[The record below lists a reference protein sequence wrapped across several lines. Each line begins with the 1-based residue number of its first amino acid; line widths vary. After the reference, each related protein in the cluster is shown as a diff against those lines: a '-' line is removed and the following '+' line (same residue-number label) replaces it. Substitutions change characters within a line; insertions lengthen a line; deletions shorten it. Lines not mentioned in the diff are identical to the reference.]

1 MAEELPKPAS
11 APTGAVFLSY
21 SSQDAEAAQ
30 RICEG
35 LRAAGVEVWF
45 DQSELRGGDAWDR
58 QIRRQIHDC
67 ALFVAVISAHS
78 DARRE
83 GYFRREWKLAVDRT
97 ADMAE
102 DVAFLLPVVIDS
114 TPDATARVP
123 DRFREVQWS
132 RLPHGHASPAFVER
146 VVRLLSSP
154 APDGLETVRRE
165 RARVVEAAA
174 SASVPRVDRSRHK
187 QSPRRALVALA
198 SVAAVALAVF
208 LASQW
213 LRSNSTAIPPMR
225 SIALLPIQNLTG
237 DPSLDT
243 AADKLT
249 EDAMYVLGRSGQIHV
264 ATRNA
269 VFALK
274 GKPVDERRLGK
285 ELNVRHVA
293 IASLRKS
300 ESHYRVSFQIVDTTS
315 GQIVSSQD
323 IGADAAPDG
332 SLPEHRL
339 AMKMFAEIYEVIKKR
354 FQDDELAR
362 SPDDGDPENLIAR
375 LTKIDEDN
383 RRADIPQAERVIA
396 AARSVTTKNPNLRS
410 ELFTGACEYYSD
422 LIDARYYSSPEQRT
436 SWAQSALDFARQ
448 AMEIAPNRTAPH
460 VCRAM
465 VFTQLERWDEGTA
478 EATYVIETFPL
489 TANGYEALADLEL
502 ARGRFSDALK
512 DFAEVAERA
521 GGHTAELGLVHLYL
535 GEYEAAIAELRK
547 QAVVAPKDPWAPF
560 FLSAALELTGKHG
573 EATSMVELYLKVK
586 SDDTIWRTLELSHE
600 PAFIAAASATR
611 KALHD
616 AGLDEPPSRH

>member
-1 MAEELPKPAS
+1 MAEELPKPES
-11 APTGAVFLSY
+11 APTGAVFISY
-21 SSQDAEAAQ
+21 ASHDAEAAQ

-35 LRAAGVEVWF
+35 LRSAGVDVWL
-45 DQSELRGGDAWDR
+45 DQSELRGGDAWDH
-58 QIRRQIHDC
+58 QIRKQIHDC
-67 ALFVAVISAHS
+67 ALFIAVISAHS

-97 ADMAE
+97 ANMAE

-132 RLPHGHASPAFVER
+132 RLPHGHVSPAFVER
-146 VVRLLSSP
+146 VVRLLSP
-154 APDGLETVRRE
+154 PGPGGPETVRRE
-165 RARVVEAAA
+165 RGRVMDAA
-174 SASVPRVDRSRHK
+174 SSAPVPRVDRSRYK
-187 QSPRRALVALA
+187 QAFVALA
-198 SVAAVALAVF
+198 SLTAVALAV
-208 LASQW
+208 LLTAQW
-213 LRSNSTAIPPMR
+213 LRSNSTGTPPMR
-225 SIALLPIQNLTG
+225 SVALLPIQNLTG

-269 VFALK
+269 VFELK
-274 GKPVDERRLGK
+274 GKPVNERRLGK
-285 ELNVRHVA
+285 ELNVRHVV

-315 GQIVSSQD
+315 GQVVSSQD

-339 AMKMFAEIYEVIKKR
+339 AMKMFADIGAVIRKR

-362 SPDDGDPENLIAR
+362 PPDDADPENLIAR

-383 RRADIPQAERVIA
+383 RRADIPQAERLIA
-396 AARSVTTKNPNLRS
+396 AARPVTTKNPDLRS
-410 ELFTGACEYYSD
+410 ELFTFACEYYSD
-422 LIDARYYSSPEQRT
+422 LIDARYYSSPEQRMA
-436 SWAQSALDFARQ
+436 WAQSALDFAAQ

-460 VCRAM
+460 VCRAT

-478 EATYVIETFPL
+478 EARYVIEAFPL

-521 GGHTAELGLVHLYL
+521 GGHTAELGLVHLFL
-535 GEYEAAIAELRK
+535 REYEAAIAELRK

-560 FLSAALELTGKHG
+560 FLSAALELTGNHG

-616 AGLDEPPSRH
+616 AGLDEPSSRP

>member
-1 MAEELPKPAS
+1 VAEAS
-11 APTGAVFLSY
+11 HAVFLSY
-21 SSQDAEAAQ
+21 ASEDASAAQ
-30 RICEG
+30 RIADG
-35 LRAAGVEVWF
+35 LRAAEIDVWF
-45 DQSELRGGDAWDR
+45 DRKELRGGDTWDR
-58 QIRRQIHDC
+58 SIRQQIHDC
-67 ALFVAVISAHS
+67 RLFIPVISAHTE
-78 DARRE
+78 ARDE

-97 ADMAE
+97 HDMAE
-102 DVAFLLPVVIDS
+102 KRAFLVPVVIDGTS
-114 TPDATARVP
+114 ERDASVP
-123 DRFREVQWS
+123 DKFRELQWT
-132 RLPHGHASPAFVER
+132 RLPGGEPSPAFVGR
-146 VVRLLSSP
+146 LQRLLSPEASASIQP
-154 APDGLETVRRE
+154 
-165 RARVVEAAA
+165 AAA
-174 SASVPRVDRSRHK
+174 SASVPRGDRSRHK
-187 QSPRRALVALA
+187 QVPRGALVVLA
-198 SVAAVALAVF
+198 SLAAAALTVF

-213 LRSNSTAIPPMR
+213 LRSTSAAIPPMR
-225 SIALLPIQNLTG
+225 SVALLPIQNLTG

-249 EDAMYVLGRSGQIHV
+249 EDAMYVLGRSGQILV

-274 GKPVDERRLGK
+274 GKTVDERRLGK
-285 ELNVRHVA
+285 ELNVRHVV

-300 ESHYRVSFQIVDTTS
+300 ESHYRASFQIVDTTS
-315 GQIVSSQD
+315 GQVVSSGD

-332 SLPEHRL
+332 SLPEQRL
-339 AMKMFAEIYEVIKKR
+339 AMKMFAEITEVIKKR

-396 AARSVTTKNPNLRS
+396 AARSVTTKHPDLRS

-422 LIDARYYSSPEQRT
+422 LIDARYYSSTEQRT
-436 SWAQSALDFARQ
+436 AWAQNALDFARQ
-448 AMEIAPNRTAPH
+448 ALEIAPNRTAPH
-460 VCRAM
+460 VCRAV

-478 EATYVIETFPL
+478 EARYVIETFPL
-489 TANGYEALADLEL
+489 TANGYEALANLEL
-502 ARGRFSDALK
+502 ARGEFSDALK

-521 GGHTAELGLVHLYL
+521 GGHTAELGLVHLFL

-547 QAVVAPKDPWAPF
+547 RAVVAPKDPWAPF

-573 EATSMVELYLKVK
+573 EATSTVEFYLKVK

-600 PAFIAAASATR
+600 PAFVAAASAIR

-616 AGLDEPPSRH
+616 AGLDEPPSRR

>member
-1 MAEELPKPAS
+1 MAEELPKPES
-11 APTGAVFLSY
+11 APIGAVFLSY
-21 SSQDAEAAQ
+21 ASQDAEAAR

-35 LRAAGVEVWF
+35 LRSAGVEVWL
-45 DQSELRGGDAWDR
+45 DQSELRGGDAWDH
-58 QIRRQIHDC
+58 QIRKQIHDC

-97 ADMAE
+97 ANMAE
-102 DVAFLLPVVIDS
+102 DVAFLLPVVIDG

-146 VVRLLSSP
+146 IVRLLSSP
-154 APDGLETVRRE
+154 GPGGPETVRRE
-165 RARVVEAAA
+165 RGRVMDAAS

-187 QSPRRALVALA
+187 QALVALA
-198 SVAAVALAVF
+198 SLTAVALAV
-208 LASQW
+208 LLTAQW
-213 LRSNSTAIPPMR
+213 LRSKSTGIPPIR
-225 SIALLPIQNLTG
+225 SVALLPIQNLTG

-269 VFALK
+269 VFVLK
-274 GKPVDERRLGK
+274 GKPVNERRLGK
-285 ELNVRHVA
+285 ELNVRHLVN
-293 IASLRKS
+293 ASLRKS

-315 GQIVSSQD
+315 GQVVSSQD

-339 AMKMFAEIYEVIKKR
+339 AMKMFAEIGEVIRKR
-354 FQDDELAR
+354 FEDDELAR
-362 SPDDGDPENLIAR
+362 PPDDGDPENLIAR
-375 LTKIDEDN
+375 LTKIDEDI
-383 RRADIPQAERVIA
+383 RRADIPEAERLIA
-396 AARSVTTKNPNLRS
+396 AARPVTTNNPDLRS
-410 ELFTGACEYYSD
+410 ELFTVACEYYSD
-422 LIDARYYSSPEQRT
+422 LIDARYYSSQEQRMA
-436 SWAQSALDFARQ
+436 WAQSALEFARQ

-460 VCRAM
+460 VCRTR

-478 EATYVIETFPL
+478 EARYVIEAFPL
-489 TANGYEALADLEL
+489 TVNGYEALADLEL

-512 DFAEVAERA
+512 DFAEVAQRA
-521 GGHTAELGLVHLYL
+521 GGHTAELGLVHLFL
-535 GEYEAAIAELRK
+535 REYEAAIAELRK
-547 QAVVAPKDPWAPF
+547 QAVVAPKDPWVPF
-560 FLSAALELTGKHG
+560 FLSAALELTGNHG

-611 KALHD
+611 NALHD
-616 AGLDEPPSRH
+616 AGLDEPASRP